1 MPSPFNDQ
9 ELLAY
14 SDEHIAYEVER
25 LFWLAA
31 LLSDPQTKLSAVSAD
46 DALRLNHAL
55 IEAFA
60 LHLRNLLEFLYDHQ
74 SKGHVVAEQFCGPGI
89 WEAVRPPKPQVLGR
103 VWGRANEEIAH
114 LTDKRKPPDKPRT
127 PWPFKE
133 IADEIRP
140 LVEHLAA
147 NAANG
152 RLSPNVLMAI
162 KIKPGA
168 TDLGQRVGIGL
179 AGSSAPHE
187 MSVAGITGTSRLF
200 SEDLGLPKERK

>member
-9 ELLAY
+9 EFLAY

-25 LFWLAA
+25 FFWLAA

-60 LHLRNLLEFLYDHQ
+60 LHLRNLLEFLYDHENQ
-74 SKGHVVAEQFCGPGI
+74 DHIVAEQFCGPGV
-89 WEAVRPPKPQVLGR
+89 WKGARQPKPPILGA

-114 LTDKRKPPDKPRT
+114 LTDKRKPREETKT

-133 IADEIRP
+133 ISDEIRP
-140 LVEHLAA
+140 NIECLAA
-147 NAANG
+147 NALEG
-152 RLSPNVLMAI
+152 RLSPKVRQAI
-162 KIKPGA
+162 EAKPEPMSI
-168 TDLGQRVGIGL
+168 DKRVGIGPS
-179 AGSSAPHE
+179 GSSAPQE
-187 MSVAGITGTSRLF
+187 MPVVGITGTSKFL
-200 SEDLGLPKERK
+200 SEDPGPPKERK